1 MSQMPSLTN
10 LLLEKNTQGGGGV
23 VCVSGGAGSRASR
36 DRVNMK
42 DHTHMP
48 KEEYPMAKP

>member
-23 VCVSGGAGSRASR
+23 VGGAGSRASR

-42 DHTHMP
+42 DHTHML